1 MKESLKLLE
10 KALPSKSAEAS
21 VDLLCKLLSNV
32 VDSPQEPKF
41 RTVKRENKRVKEL
54 LTGNKHGEK
63 LMTLV
68 GFSLVD
74 TDPEHPEKNVP
85 KAEHAYRLP

>member
-1 MKESLKLLE
+1 MKEAIEKLE
-10 KALPSKSAEAS
+10 KSLSSKSAQAS

-32 VDSPQEPKF
+32 IENPQESKY
-41 RTVKRENKRVKEL
+41 RQVKRENKRVKEL
-54 LTGNKHGEK
+54 LTGNQHGER

-74 TDPEHPEKNVP
+74 TD
-85 KAEHAYRLP
+85 AESGQKLSK

>member
-74 TDPEHPEKNVP
+74 TDPERPEKNVT
-85 KAEHAYRLP
+85 KAEHSYRLP

>member
-1 MKESLKLLE
+1 MQH
-10 KALPSKSAEAS
+10 S

-32 VDSPQEPKF
+32 IENPTEAKYRQ
-41 RTVKRENKRVKEL
+41 VKRENKRVKEL
-54 LTGNKHGEK
+54 LTSSEHGEK

-74 TDPEHPEKNVP
+74 TH
-85 KAEHAYRLP
+85 AEYPDVKLG